1 MPALREVAAAALDVG
16 AGVSPQ
22 GRRLVRD
29 RFQGRSGQQ
38 AQSCRSAGGGGIQ
51 GGGRGHRQ
59 GRVEGQRERGGG
71 GGRGRQGQ
79 GRQRQ
84 ERQRQGRQGC
94 GRRRRQAG
102 GLQGQGRRQA
112 GGEDGGGRC
121 EEGCCVRLGQEC
133 VAGAY
138 GLARQIRR
146 EKTDQKGCAQGN
158 APALSQV

>member
-51 GGGRGHRQ
+51 GGGHGHRQ
-59 GRVEGQRERGGG
+59 GRVEGHRERWGGC
-71 GGRGRQGQ
+71 GRGRQGQ
-79 GRQRQ
+79 GRQRKD
-84 ERQRQGRQGC
+84 RQREGRQGGGR
-94 GRRRRQAG
+94 GRRQG
-102 GLQGQGRRQA
+102 GVQGQGPRQA
-112 GGEDGGGRC
+112 GEDGGGRS
-121 EEGCCVRLGQEC
+121 EEGCCVRLGQEF

-138 GLARQIRR
+138 GLARQNPR
-146 EKTDQKGCAQGN
+146 ETT
-158 APALSQV
+158 

>member
-51 GGGRGHRQ
+51 GGGHGHRQ
-59 GRVEGQRERGGG
+59 GRVEGHRERWGGC
-71 GGRGRQGQ
+71 GRGRQGQ

-84 ERQRQGRQGC
+84 GRQRQERQREGRQGC
-94 GRRRRQAG
+94 GRGRRQG
-102 GLQGQGRRQA
+102 GVQGQGRRQA
-112 GGEDGGGRC
+112 GEDGGGRS
-121 EEGCCVRLGQEC
+121 EEGCCVRLGQEF
-133 VAGAY
+133 VAGVY
-138 GLARQIRR
+138 GLARQNPR
-146 EKTDQKGCAQGN
+146 ETTDQKG
-158 APALSQV
+158 